1 VLEGSR
7 GTIFIWVVAAV
18 LATLAAARLLG
29 GGGSAA
35 PPPVRLDGGEAS
47 SAGARPAGSREPGAR
62 EGVFIHVAGAVRRP
76 GLYRLGSDARVAEAL
91 QRAGGPLPRAE
102 LTAVNLAARVA
113 DGQQVV
119 VPAAGKVSGATPPA
133 APAGSADAAGAGG
146 AGVKLSLASATAE
159 QLEELDGIG
168 PTLAERIIEFRDAQ
182 GGLASLDQL
191 NEVDG
196 IGEQRLASLRE
207 GLQP

>member
-1 VLEGSR
+1 M
-7 GTIFIWVVAAV
+7 
-18 LATLAAARLLG
+18 
-29 GGGSAA
+29 
-35 PPPVRLDGGEAS
+35 
-47 SAGARPAGSREPGAR
+47 
-62 EGVFIHVAGAVRRP
+62 
-76 GLYRLGSDARVAEAL
+76 
-91 QRAGGPLPRAE
+91 
-102 LTAVNLAARVA
+102 
-113 DGQQVV
+113 V
-119 VPAAGKVSGATPPA
+119 VPVAGKVSGATPPA
-133 APAGSADAAGAGG
+133 APAGSADAAGAGS

-168 PTLAERIIEFRDAQ
+168 PTLAERIIEFRDAK